1 MRVWLILFL
10 CTNFCN
16 AEEVRVAV
24 ASNFVGVAKVLG
36 ERFERGSEHS
46 VVLAPGS
53 TGKQYAQ
60 IVNGAPYDVWL
71 AADAARPEALEVA
84 GKIVPGS
91 RVTYAVGRLV
101 LVGAAS
107 SDRLVEGRFRK
118 LAIANADLAP
128 FGMAAREVMQ
138 KLVVWKRDVAAGKV
152 VRGESVA
159 QAWNFFA
166 TKNVDLAFVSA
177 SQVGDA
183 EAWVVPDGDY
193 APIRQQAVLLR
204 DSEGG
209 RAFLEFMRGDEA
221 LKLIAEYGYGIP
233 ECLVKPM
240 SPPSGSR

>member
-1 MRVWLILFL
+1 M
-10 CTNFCN
+10 
-16 AEEVRVAV
+16 AV

-36 ERFERGSEHS
+36 ERFERSLGHT
-46 VVLAPGS
+46 VVLVPGS

-71 AADAARPEALEVA
+71 AGDAARPEALEAA

-91 RVTYAVGRLV
+91 RVTYAVGRLL
-101 LVGAAS
+101 LVGATS
-107 SDRLVEGRFRK
+107 GEVLEKGDFRK
-118 LAIANADLAP
+118 MAIANPDLAP
-128 FGMAAREVMQ
+128 YGSAAREVME
-138 KLVVWKRDVAAGKV
+138 KLGVWQRDVDAGKV
-152 VRGESVA
+152 VRGESVG

-183 EAWVVPDGDY
+183 EAWVVPEKDY

-240 SPPSGSR
+240 SLPSGSR